1 MWITLKDFDK
11 AKRIIVTEDNTPATP
26 KIIGGNSAVI
36 ISDKSSNLMLL
47 K

>member
-11 AKRIIVTEDNTPATP
+11 AKRIILTDDNPATP
-26 KIIGGNSAVI
+26 KTNVGNSSMI